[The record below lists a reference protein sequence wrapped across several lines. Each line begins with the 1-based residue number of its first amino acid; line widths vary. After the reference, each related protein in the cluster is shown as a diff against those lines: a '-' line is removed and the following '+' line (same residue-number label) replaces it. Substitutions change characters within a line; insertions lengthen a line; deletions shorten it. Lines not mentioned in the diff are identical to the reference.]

1 MPANGRSL
9 NHLLTGGTYL
19 ARHAKKRKKMKR
31 WKKITLI
38 VVGILFAGL
47 LVYLYSFYDS
57 LTDAL
62 EAMHQPIR
70 EKSQK
75 RVEQIT
81 LDEKDPFTVL
91 LLGVDQRENDRGRSD
106 TMILLAVNANKKSI
120 KMISIPRDT
129 RTEIIG
135 KGFEDKINHAYA
147 FGGVEMSIDT
157 VEHFFDVPVDYFI
170 QVNMEGFQDIVDAVD
185 GVTVNNDMEF
195 TFDGTHF
202 PKGTITLNGEDALK
216 YARMRKE
223 DPRGDFGRQMRQRQ
237 IIEAVI
243 KEGASLSTLTNYGDI
258 FKALGE
264 NVRTNLTF
272 NEMVSIQRN
281 YKEAAK
287 NIEQFQ
293 INGRGTMINGI
304 YYYVV
309 PDEERMNL
317 QNMLKEQ
324 LEIQ

>member
-1 MPANGRSL
+1 M
-9 NHLLTGGTYL
+9 

-31 WKKITLI
+31 WKKNTLI

-195 TFDGTHF
+195 TFGGTHF

-272 NEMVSIQRN
+272 NEMITIQRN
-281 YKEAAK
+281 YKEASK
-287 NIEQFQ
+287 NIEQYQ
-293 INGRGTMINGI
+293 IDGRGTMINGI

>member
-1 MPANGRSL
+1 
-9 NHLLTGGTYL
+9 
-19 ARHAKKRKKMKR
+19 MKR

-47 LVYLYSFYDS
+47 LVYLYSFYHS
-57 LTDAL
+57 LSEAL

-195 TFDGTHF
+195 TFGGTHF

>member
-1 MPANGRSL
+1 M
-9 NHLLTGGTYL
+9 

-47 LVYLYSFYDS
+47 LVYLYSFYHS
-57 LTDAL
+57 LSEAL

-195 TFDGTHF
+195 TFGGTHF

-272 NEMVSIQRN
+272 NEMITIQRN
-281 YKEAAK
+281 YKEASK
-287 NIEQFQ
+287 NIEQYQ
-293 INGRGTMINGI
+293 IDGRGTMINGI

>member
-1 MPANGRSL
+1 M
-9 NHLLTGGTYL
+9 

-272 NEMVSIQRN
+272 NEMITIQRN
-281 YKEAAK
+281 YKEASK
-287 NIEQFQ
+287 NIEQYQ
-293 INGRGTMINGI
+293 IDGRGTMINGI

>member
-1 MPANGRSL
+1 
-9 NHLLTGGTYL
+9 
-19 ARHAKKRKKMKR
+19 MKR

-195 TFDGTHF
+195 TFGGTHF

-272 NEMVSIQRN
+272 NEMITIQRN
-281 YKEAAK
+281 YKEASK
-287 NIEQFQ
+287 NIEQYQ
-293 INGRGTMINGI
+293 IDGRGTMINGI

>member
-1 MPANGRSL
+1 M
-9 NHLLTGGTYL
+9 

-47 LVYLYSFYDS
+47 LVYLYSFYHS
-57 LTDAL
+57 LSEAL

-195 TFDGTHF
+195 TFGGTHF
-202 PKGTITLNGEDALK
+202 PKGTISLNGEDALK

>member
-1 MPANGRSL
+1 
-9 NHLLTGGTYL
+9 
-19 ARHAKKRKKMKR
+19 MKR

-47 LVYLYSFYDS
+47 LVYLYSFYHS
-57 LTDAL
+57 LSEAL

-195 TFDGTHF
+195 TFGGTHF

-272 NEMVSIQRN
+272 NEMITIQRN
-281 YKEAAK
+281 YKEASK
-287 NIEQFQ
+287 NIEQYQ
-293 INGRGTMINGI
+293 IDGRGTMINGI

>member
-1 MPANGRSL
+1 M
-9 NHLLTGGTYL
+9 

-195 TFDGTHF
+195 TFGGTHF

-272 NEMVSIQRN
+272 NEMITIQRN
-281 YKEAAK
+281 YKEASK
-287 NIEQFQ
+287 NIEQYQ
-293 INGRGTMINGI
+293 IDGRGTMINGI

>member
-1 MPANGRSL
+1 M
-9 NHLLTGGTYL
+9 

-47 LVYLYSFYDS
+47 LVYLYSFYHS
-57 LTDAL
+57 LSEAL

-195 TFDGTHF
+195 TFGGTHF

>member
-1 MPANGRSL
+1 M
-9 NHLLTGGTYL
+9 

-47 LVYLYSFYDS
+47 LVYLYSFYHS
-57 LTDAL
+57 LSEAL

-195 TFDGTHF
+195 TFGGTHF

-258 FKALGE
+258 FKALGA

>member
-1 MPANGRSL
+1 
-9 NHLLTGGTYL
+9 L

-47 LVYLYSFYDS
+47 LVYLYSFYHS
-57 LTDAL
+57 LSEAL

-195 TFDGTHF
+195 TFGGTHF

>member
-1 MPANGRSL
+1 
-9 NHLLTGGTYL
+9 
-19 ARHAKKRKKMKR
+19 MKR
-31 WKKITLI
+31 WKKNTLI

-195 TFDGTHF
+195 TFGGTHF

-272 NEMVSIQRN
+272 NEMITIQRN
-281 YKEAAK
+281 YKEASK
-287 NIEQFQ
+287 NIEQYQ
-293 INGRGTMINGI
+293 IDGRGTMINGI

>member
-1 MPANGRSL
+1 M
-9 NHLLTGGTYL
+9 

-47 LVYLYSFYDS
+47 LVYLYSFYHS
-57 LTDAL
+57 LSEAL